1 MRITIRVAGAALFA
15 LAGCIDNPI
24 THSSDNVVAGSPQS
38 LQTLASG
45 ALGQTRNAAGVV
57 VTTYFSFGAIQARDA
72 LRLDPN
78 DNRLTQEFFVT
89 TPDPSSF
96 IGAADWART
105 YVALRAITSIY
116 EQPAFASLSAG
127 DKAITHG
134 FFNTVKGL
142 NYVHLAE
149 TRDSVGFAI
158 LDKDPSVL
166 PPILCKPSAL
176 AAVSAL
182 LDSAYAELTAAGTSA
197 ELPFTAAGYD
207 LHGDYTT
214 KAGIIRFN
222 RGLKGKV
229 EIMRATGRQSPTGA
243 AGFNA
248 ALTALDIALAGA
260 PATPDAAFLAEG
272 PYYLFNSA
280 APESYPNP
288 IGGDVKLG
296 LSDNFV
302 NGYQAGDARQANV
315 YTVAATQQAQ
325 GFSFT
330 KSYVYTKG
338 DQLSTPMPQ
347 LRNAELY
354 LLRAEAK
361 LGLNDLAGA
370 TADVNA
376 VHVGEGR
383 LAPYATFT
391 TRDQALAALNY
402 EYRYS
407 LIFEGWQHLGF
418 LRRYGLLT
426 QAYVNQA
433 GMPHGDPTDPLN
445 QALPI
450 PAIEATARNGNIA
463 CTAS

>member
-1 MRITIRVAGAALFA
+1 MRKFTVAGAALVA
-15 LAGCIDNPI
+15 LAGCIDNPL
-24 THSSDNVVAGSPQS
+24 THSNDNVVAGSAQT
-38 LQTLASG
+38 LQTLVSG
-45 ALGQTRNAAGVV
+45 ALGQTRVAAGAAP
-57 VTTYFSFGAIQARDA
+57 TTYFSFGAIQARDA

-89 TPDPSSF
+89 TPDPTSF
-96 IGAADWART
+96 IGSADWRQS
-105 YVALRAITSIY
+105 YVALRAITDIY
-116 EQPAFASLSAG
+116 NQPAFTSLSAG
-127 DKAITHG
+127 DKAITRG
-134 FFNTVKGL
+134 FLNTVKAL
-142 NYVHLAE
+142 NYVHIAE
-149 TRDSVGFAI
+149 THDSVGFSI
-158 LDKDPSVL
+158 LQADPSVL
-166 PPILCKPSAL
+166 PPILCKPSGL

-182 LDSAYAELTAAGTSA
+182 LDSAYDDLTAAGTSDA
-197 ELPFTAAGYD
+197 LPFIAAGYT
-207 LHGDYTT
+207 LKGDYAS

-243 AGFNA
+243 AGFTA
-248 ALTALDIALAGA
+248 ALAALDIALAGA
-260 PATPDAAFLAEG
+260 PASPDAAYLAQG
-272 PYYLFNSA
+272 PYYLYNSA

-302 NGYQAGDARQANV
+302 NGYLPGDARKANV
-315 YTVAATQQAQ
+315 YDVATVQQAQ

-338 DQLSTPMPQ
+338 DQLNTPMAQ
-347 LRNAELY
+347 LRNAELF

-383 LAPYATFT
+383 LAPYATFAS
-391 TRDQALAALNY
+391 RDEALAALNY

-407 LIFEGWQHLGF
+407 LIFEGWQHLSF

-426 QAYVNQA
+426 HAYVEQP
-433 GMPHGDPTDPLN
+433 GMPNGGPTDPLN

-450 PAIEATARNGNIA
+450 AGNEVTARNGNIA
-463 CTAS
+463 CQNS

>member
-1 MRITIRVAGAALFA
+1 MRKFTVAGAALVA
-15 LAGCIDNPI
+15 LAGCMDNPL
-24 THSSDNVVAGSPQS
+24 TRSNDNVVAGSAQT
-38 LQTLASG
+38 LQTLVSG
-45 ALGQTRNAAGVV
+45 ALGQTRNAAGVA
-57 VTTYFSFGAIQARDA
+57 VTTYFSVGAIQARDA

-89 TPDPSSF
+89 TPDPTSF
-96 IGAADWART
+96 IGSADWRLS
-105 YVALRAITSIY
+105 YVALRALTDIY
-116 EQPAFASLSAG
+116 RQPAFTSLSSG
-127 DKAITHG
+127 DKAITRG
-134 FFNTVKGL
+134 FLNTVKGL
-142 NYVHLAE
+142 NYVHIAE
-149 TRDSVGFAI
+149 THDSVGFAI
-158 LDKDPSVL
+158 LQADPSVL

-182 LDSAYAELTAAGTSA
+182 LDSAYADLTAAGTSDA
-197 ELPFTAAGYD
+197 LPFTAAGYT
-207 LHGDYTT
+207 LKGDYAS

-229 EIMRATGRQSPTGA
+229 EIMRATGRQSPTGT
-243 AGFNA
+243 AGFTA
-248 ALTALDIALAGA
+248 ALAALDIALAGA
-260 PATPDAAFLAEG
+260 PASPDAAYLAQG
-272 PYYLFNSA
+272 PYYLYNSA

-302 NGYQAGDARQANV
+302 NGYLPGDARKANV
-315 YTVAATQQAQ
+315 YDVATVQQAQ

-330 KSYVYTKG
+330 KSYVYTRG
-338 DQLSTPMPQ
+338 DQLNTPMAQ
-347 LRNAELY
+347 LRNAELF

-383 LAPYATFT
+383 LAPYPTFAN
-391 TRDQALAALNY
+391 RDEALAALNY

-407 LIFEGWQHLGF
+407 LIFEGWQHLSF

-426 QAYVNQA
+426 HSYVEQP
-433 GMPHGDPTDPLN
+433 GMPNGGPTDPLN

-450 PAIEATARNGNIA
+450 AGNEATARNGNIA
-463 CTAS
+463 CQNS